1 MDWHIRHKKTDQER
15 TVKFYKQK
23 YPDWSEE
30 HIIKML
36 DDGILSTDI

>member
-1 MDWHIRHKKTDQER
+1 MVYTLFMNN
-15 TVKFYKQK
+15 KFYKQK

-36 DDGILSTDI
+36 DDCILSTDI